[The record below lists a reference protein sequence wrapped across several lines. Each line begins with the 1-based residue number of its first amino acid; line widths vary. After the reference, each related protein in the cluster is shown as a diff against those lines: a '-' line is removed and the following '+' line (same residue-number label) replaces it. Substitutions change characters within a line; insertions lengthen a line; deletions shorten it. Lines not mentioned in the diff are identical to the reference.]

1 MNKIWVK
8 IITGIALAFILC
20 GIVSASDLCISDIHI
35 SGNKKTKD
43 FTILRELPFRKGDAV
58 ELNELIK
65 KIEVAKEH
73 LDNTSLFNYVF
84 IHYFPDTLMNHSAD
98 CLPVIIYI
106 NVEERWYIWPQV
118 SLKLEDRNLSSW
130 LKERDWNRITIGWGA
145 RIYNV
150 FGVRHKITA
159 SHYFGYEKG
168 GRLGYTN
175 IALDK
180 ERTQMLGF
188 NVMALY
194 NRTLNTQSMNNKV
207 IYVKD
212 VNDFI
217 DRTVAGGLSYTYR
230 PGIRATHT
238 INADYSWTHIG
249 DTVLELNKNYWG
261 TDNVTNNSFR
271 LSYIFN
277 YEHRDYFAYPTKG
290 YFIGAELTGE
300 TADEMKFFFAS
311 LNVKLQYYKEILP
324 RLYWSSRLNTT
335 VSFKNKEAYIYD
347 RFTGY
352 EDRMLTG
359 YDYYVV
365 DGQHNILINNDLRYA
380 IMPKKI
386 VNLSFI
392 RGLSNFKKIHFS
404 LYAKVMCDFGYVHNS
419 YAHPTNTLA
428 NTFLYGYGVGL
439 DLVTYYDIVLNASYA
454 FNKMGECGFFF
465 GIKAPIF

>member
-1 MNKIWVK
+1 LVF
-8 IITGIALAFILC
+8 IIYANIF
-20 GIVSASDLCISDIHI
+20 ASDFCISDIRI

-43 FTILRELPFRKGDAV
+43 FTILRELPFRKGDVIA
-58 ELNELIK
+58 LDDLIH

-73 LDNTSLFNYVF
+73 LENTSLFNYEY
-84 IHYFPDTLMNHSAD
+84 IDYFPDTLALGQSG
-98 CLPVIIYI
+98 CIPIVINIS
-106 NVEERWYIWPQV
+106 VEERWYIWPQV

-130 LKERDWNRITIGWGA
+130 LKERDWNRITVGWGA

-150 FGVRHKITA
+150 FGIRHKITA

-175 IALDK
+175 IALDR

-188 NVMALY
+188 NASALY
-194 NRTLNTQSMNNKV
+194 NRTLNAYSANNKV

-238 INADYSWTHIG
+238 INLGYSWTQIG
-249 DTVLELNKNYWG
+249 DTVLELNKDYWG
-261 TDNVTNNSFR
+261 TEKTVNNTFNV
-271 LSYIFN
+271 SYIFN

-290 YFIGAELTGE
+290 YFIGTELTGV
-300 TADEMKFFFAS
+300 TADQMNFFFAS
-311 LNVKLQYYKEILP
+311 LNLKLQYYKEIFP

-335 VSFKNKEAYIYD
+335 VSFKNRKAYIYD
-347 RFTGY
+347 RFVGY
-352 EDRMLTG
+352 EERMLTG
-359 YDYYVV
+359 YDYYVI
-365 DGQHNILINNDLRYA
+365 DGQQNILVNNDIRYL
-380 IMPKKI
+380 IMPKRI

-392 RGLSNFKKIHFS
+392 KGLSNFRKIHFS
-404 LYAKVMCDFGYVHNS
+404 LYAKLMYDFGYVHNR
-419 YAHPTNTLA
+419 YADPTSTLA
-428 NTFLYGYGVGL
+428 NTFLYGYGAGL
-439 DLVTYYDIVLNASYA
+439 DLVTYYDIVLNVSYA
-454 FNKMGECGFFF
+454 FNKMGEGGFFF